1 MLTLSEDLYESE
13 RTTYKL
19 LGRKKGTMQGGIYI
33 SGGGDNERPRV
44 ALNQPLFTQWGDD
57 AIKPIRS
64 ITILVVPD
72 YLGVYIAIY
81 AT

>member
-1 MLTLSEDLYESE
+1 MNQNGQLISYWVEGKTL
-13 RTTYKL
+13 R
-19 LGRKKGTMQGGIYI
+19 GNIHI
-33 SGGGDNERPRV
+33 GGGDNERARV
-44 ALNQPLFTQWGDD
+44 ALNQPLFTQEGDN